1 MVNLEVKRCAVIL
14 PVIMLLVTVVSLAIG
29 CEDSRG
35 SIEGRVFDKDGKPLA
50 GAIIHAEKSSYPGVL
65 LRTNEDGYYSIN
77 NVFTGKWEVEFYDS
91 SGWQVGLESVT
102 VKVNEATRLDFSV
115 GAKPPPEHPA
125 KINIDTGK

>member
-1 MVNLEVKRCAVIL
+1 MAEINRPKYWIALLAIVLL
-14 PVIMLLVTVVSLAIG
+14 MLGIIIG
-29 CEDSRG
+29 CEESRG
-35 SIEGRVFDKDGKPLA
+35 SIEGRVFNKDGMPVS
-50 GAIIHAEKSSYPGVL
+50 GAILRAEKRGYPGVL
-65 LRTNEDGYYSIN
+65 LKTDEDGYYSIN
-77 NVFTGKWEVEFYDS
+77 NVFTGKWEVEFSDS